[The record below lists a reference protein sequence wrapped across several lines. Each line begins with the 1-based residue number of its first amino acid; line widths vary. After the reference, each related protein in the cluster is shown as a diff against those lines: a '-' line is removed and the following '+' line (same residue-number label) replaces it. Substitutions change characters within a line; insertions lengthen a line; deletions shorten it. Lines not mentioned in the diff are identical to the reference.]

1 VAKQACVSCG
11 DDTSTDSPLYSARIE
26 VKAPDGMTGF
36 LCGDCNVRITGHD
49 RGRLSDEDILK
60 LREGDVPSGAWF
72 PPGAH

>member
-1 VAKQACVSCG
+1 
-11 DDTSTDSPLYSARIE
+11 
-26 VKAPDGMTGF
+26 MTGF